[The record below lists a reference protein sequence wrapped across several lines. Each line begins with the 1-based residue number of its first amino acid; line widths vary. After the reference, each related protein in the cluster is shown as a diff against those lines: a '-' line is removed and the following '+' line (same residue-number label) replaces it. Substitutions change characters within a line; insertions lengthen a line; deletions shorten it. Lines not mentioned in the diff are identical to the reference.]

1 MKIQLTKD
9 KAIELN
15 IPGLGG
21 GGGAGKKSKAD
32 ITGVELFSGC
42 EEGCPALRLIRKKN
56 VWHLAA
62 FGHVKA
68 PDGEMPERWEDT
80 PKQPHWE
87 LPHEF
92 QSPGA
97 AIAVNST
104 MGFFGQASADAIIQ
118 EMIHGPV
125 QTEAPAAAAD
135 PSKKRFG
142 IKRAPGAPA
151 KSEAPAPAPSSPGRV
166 PEFPAEGVP
175 VSENGRRFAV
185 RPSAEEDFHF
195 SASLPEFQALWLGRL
210 LPEGK
215 RPTATSIQLANS
227 ALMASVL
234 AQPEFAA
241 AGGSTI
247 ALFVRDDVLYI
258 AGYKDGKPLL
268 WRRCPGDC
276 GYKAMR
282 KAVIKTL
289 GIDKSLVDSVL
300 EESIIDPRP
309 ALEPFLHPVLEQIEL
324 ARAYLSGKH
333 AMNLDK
339 VLLLG
344 LQSGSD
350 HWCRYAEEAL
360 KLHMVAPAPF
370 DGIQVDKDVKVTD
383 PHNHLVALGA
393 ALAASE
399 VET

>member
-9 KAIELN
+9 KTIDVK
-15 IPGLGG
+15 IPGFGG
-21 GGGAGKKSKAD
+21 GGDKGKKTKAD
-32 ITGVELFSGC
+32 IVGVELFSGC
-42 EEGCPALRLIRKKN
+42 EEGCPAVRLIRKKN
-56 VWHLAA
+56 VWRLAA

-87 LPHEF
+87 MPREF

-97 AIAVNST
+97 AIAVNT
-104 MGFFGQASADAIIQ
+104 PMGFFGQASADAIIQ

-125 QTEAPAAAAD
+125 QTDAPAAAAD

-142 IKRAPGAPA
+142 IKRAPGAA
-151 KSEAPAPAPSSPGRV
+151 KSEPAPAPAPATPGRV
-166 PEFPAEGVP
+166 PDFPEEGVP

-185 RPSAEEDFHF
+185 RKSAEDDFHF
-195 SASLPEFQALWLGRL
+195 SASIPEFQALWLSRL

-215 RPTATSIQLANS
+215 RPTATSIQLTNS

-241 AGGSTI
+241 SGGNTI
-247 ALFVRDDVLYI
+247 AIFVRDDVLYI

-309 ALEPFLHPVLEQIEL
+309 ALEPFLHPVLEQLEL
-324 ARAYLSGKH
+324 ARAYMSGKH
-333 AMNLDK
+333 AMNIDK
-339 VLLLG
+339 VLLMG
-344 LQSGSD
+344 LPCGAE

-360 KLHMVAPAPF
+360 KLHLVAPGPF
-370 DGIQVDKDVKVTD
+370 DGFQIDKDVEVKN
-383 PHNHLVALGA
+383 PHGHLVALGA